1 MANANDIDT
10 YHQHLLA
17 ALNSEELLG
26 QPGAIRATPGRNW
39 QNPKFKGSIDFDLWP
54 TETPMTAM
62 SDQNR
67 ELALFAFERIKK
79 IGGGEL
85 EEIEDKGDSGI
96 CWISWHERW
105 ERLVPEGVF
114 PGKKARQPH
123 FMLGTIQWILFWGR
137 ADDER
142 KVQIVRAEWDN
153 ATHVTKRKREY
164 DEEKDATR
172 GRRDENGASDAGQ
185 PHWHIDRV
193 LELGDVAALAES
205 RGTDLEELARQP
217 MTGKYLHLQRVHLAM
232 GGWKNK
238 PPDSVAA
245 ATAEANHAARW
256 QINYTEDRD
265 ELIEWNL
272 CTLRYIKSQTHF
284 IDNY

>member
-17 ALNSEELLG
+17 ALNSEGLLG

-39 QNPKFKGSIDFDLWP
+39 KNPKFKGPIDFDLWP

-96 CWISWHERW
+96 CWISRHERW

-142 KVQIVRAEWDN
+142 KV
-153 ATHVTKRKREY
+153 
-164 DEEKDATR
+164 
-172 GRRDENGASDAGQ
+172 
-185 PHWHIDRV
+185 
-193 LELGDVAALAES
+193 
-205 RGTDLEELARQP
+205 
-217 MTGKYLHLQRVHLAM
+217 
-232 GGWKNK
+232 
-238 PPDSVAA
+238 
-245 ATAEANHAARW
+245 
-256 QINYTEDRD
+256 
-265 ELIEWNL
+265 
-272 CTLRYIKSQTHF
+272 
-284 IDNY
+284 